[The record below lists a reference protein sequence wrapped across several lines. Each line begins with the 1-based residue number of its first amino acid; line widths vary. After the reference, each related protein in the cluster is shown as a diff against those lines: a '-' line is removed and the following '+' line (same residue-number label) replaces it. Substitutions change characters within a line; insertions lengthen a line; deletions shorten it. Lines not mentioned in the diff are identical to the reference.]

1 MQRYGFTIING
12 WGMKMKKEYAEEKD
26 LKDII
31 IMYNDTPE
39 ENEKKLHEEEEKS
52 LKLKEWILK

>member
-1 MQRYGFTIING
+1 
-12 WGMKMKKEYAEEKD
+12 MKKEYAEEKD

-39 ENEKKLHEEEEKS
+39 ENEKNCTKRKKNL
-52 LKLKEWILK
+52 